1 MKQNKLLKLKLF
13 TQKVNCF
20 MGVHRFERVE
30 EYSSMVKRNSSLVS
44 FKHVC
49 STCGCTQD
57 ITEAYSK
64 WDGLQQEITKV
75 WYIGDYHYSKLLRM
89 ALVKLNGMFGG
100 VL

>member
-1 MKQNKLLKLKLF
+1 
-13 TQKVNCF
+13 

-30 EYSSMVKRNSSLVS
+30 EYSSILKRNSSLVN

-57 ITEAYSK
+57 VIESYTK

-75 WYIGDYHYSKLLRM
+75 WYIGDYNWRKVLRM
-89 ALVKLNGMFGG
+89 ALVKLNGVFGG